1 MTRARILV
9 SLLSGL
15 PLVLLAFTNTPF
27 VRRAGVPTDDNGA
40 TCTACH
46 QPGNGTGRVTLDI
59 ATYIPGETQTI
70 HVAIADPNASRWGF
84 QLTARPLNDTTQEA
98 GTFTP
103 VDPTLVRVRCD
114 DGTSTGSAAPCNGL
128 REFAE
133 HVNAPNMSGGG
144 YTFVVN
150 WTPPIQEVGKIA
162 FYVAALAANGDNT
175 TAGDN
180 TYTAVQMVPLSP
192 NAACGNTQTPNLER
206 VVDAASFSSNLASG
220 GLWTIFGFDFETSN
234 LQRSAGPGDFVNG
247 AFPGVL
253 ACIAVEINGT
263 AVPIAYVQTGQINLQ
278 GPSLS
283 GPASVVV
290 VSNAGKPNELRSIMA
305 NITVLP
311 LAPVFFTFNGTSIA
325 AQFANTS
332 NVVADPSVV
341 PSGLPAKPGDIVTL
355 YGTGFGT
362 TGQPVAPGSLAT
374 GISTV
379 TAPVTVTIGGVTLAP
394 QDVLYVGLSPGSIGG
409 LYQLNVRIPAS
420 TLDGDIPVVASAGG
434 VQTQSGATIP
444 VKSSQ

>member
-1 MTRARILV
+1 
-9 SLLSGL
+9 
-15 PLVLLAFTNTPF
+15 
-27 VRRAGVPTDDNGA
+27 
-40 TCTACH
+40 
-46 QPGNGTGRVTLDI
+46 
-59 ATYIPGETQTI
+59 
-70 HVAIADPNASRWGF
+70 
-84 QLTARPLNDTTQEA
+84 
-98 GTFTP
+98 
-103 VDPTLVRVRCD
+103 
-114 DGTSTGSAAPCNGL
+114 
-128 REFAE
+128 
-133 HVNAPNMSGGG
+133 
-144 YTFVVN
+144 
-150 WTPPIQEVGKIA
+150 
-162 FYVAALAANGDNT
+162 
-175 TAGDN
+175 
-180 TYTAVQMVPLSP
+180 
-192 NAACGNTQTPNLER
+192 
-206 VVDAASFSSNLASG
+206 
-220 GLWTIFGFDFETSN
+220 
-234 LQRSAGPGDFVNG
+234 
-247 AFPGVL
+247 
-253 ACIAVEINGT
+253 
-263 AVPIAYVQTGQINLQ
+263 
-278 GPSLS
+278 
-283 GPASVVV
+283 VV

-362 TGQPVAPGSLAT
+362 TDKPVAPGSLAT
-374 GISTV
+374 GISRV